1 MNLVIYVRNPE
12 HFLKGD
18 MFMGLGIC
26 AKEEEYFWE
35 NEQVVAEI
43 DLDVESVD
51 RGTIVKQAIGLIE
64 EEEKKVLLEQE
75 EKLQRIERRKGELLA
90 LPSGV
95 TNEFI

>member
-1 MNLVIYVRNPE
+1 MKLVIYVRNPE
-12 HFLKGD
+12 RFLKGD

-26 AKEEEYFWE
+26 AKEEEFFWE
-35 NEQVVAEI
+35 NAQVVAEI
-43 DLDVESVD
+43 DIDVESVD

-95 TNEFI
+95 TNEPV